1 MEDILKFNKQESID
15 ISDLRNSLLE
25 RGIHFNEQELESHF
39 NSLKFPGNTSDKVS
53 RLEVYA
59 NAHLFRLD
67 NSKKTELLNRIAIGC
82 GVGINENDL

>member
-1 MEDILKFNKQESID
+1 M
-15 ISDLRNSLLE
+15 RNSLLE
-25 RGIHFNEQELESHF
+25 RGIHFEEQELQNHF
-39 NSLKFPGNTSDKVS
+39 NSLKFPNNNTDKVS

-67 NSKKTELLNRIAIGC
+67 NSKKTDLLNRIAIGC